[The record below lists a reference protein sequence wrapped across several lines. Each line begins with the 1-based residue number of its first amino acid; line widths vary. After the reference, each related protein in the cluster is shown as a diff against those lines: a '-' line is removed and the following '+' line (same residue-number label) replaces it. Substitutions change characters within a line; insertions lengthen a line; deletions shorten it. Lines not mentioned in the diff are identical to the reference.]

1 MRTYPS
7 AYPKPLIDGYGISV
21 NMGVVRTEMETG
33 RAKQRRRFRSMPQ
46 MFNFKFVVPIS
57 QLGPWQ
63 AYVNQ
68 YCYEWFELDATSY
81 LTSSQLDDNC
91 SPHIVRFTSNLEIA
105 PFTGD
110 SMSVTVTAEMAPVES
125 FTTPPVAISQTWIV
139 ARTPSNPSTDWYVAN
154 TPSNPSTDWV
164 IAGSARNPA
173 AYV

>member
-7 AYPKPLIDGYGISV
+7 GYPKPLIDGYGISV
-21 NMGVVRTEMETG
+21 DMGVVRTDMETG

-46 MFNFKFVVPIS
+46 MFSFTFVVPIK

-91 SPHIVRFTSNLEIA
+91 SPHVVRFTSNLEIT
-105 PFTGD
+105 PFTGE

-125 FTTPPVAISQTWIV
+125 FTTPPAALSQDWIVAQSPANPSVDWYV
-139 ARTPSNPSTDWYVAN
+139 ARTPSNASLDT
-154 TPSNPSTDWV
+154 V
-164 IAGSARNPA
+164 IAGSPRNPA